1 MASNSER
8 MKDGWG
14 REMWKFRLRKKAER
28 GGRLDRNRDKEKLES
43 KKGRRDERRERKGE
57 KGFE

>member
-1 MASNSER
+1 
-8 MKDGWG
+8 
-14 REMWKFRLRKKAER
+14 MWKFRLRRKAER
-28 GGRLDRNRDKEKLES
+28 GGRLDRNRDKERLDS